1 MVKTIL
7 ITGASSGIGAAL
19 AIEYAA
25 TGNIL
30 YLTGRSQSRLE
41 NVRKICERKGAQTIA
56 VITDVKNR
64 EDIQRIISSIKN
76 LDLVYANAGISSGTS
91 SGDEEFSVV
100 DDIFQ
105 TNVIGMLNTVYPAL
119 EQMKKKHAGQ
129 IVLISSLAS
138 YRGMAGSPAYSASKA
153 AVRVYGEALRD
164 LYYNDG
170 IKINVVCPGFVKSGI
185 TDKNRFFMPFLMPA
199 EKCASIIRKGVEK
212 NKAIIAFPAIMAFLS
227 WLIMSLPTA
236 LSSFITRRL
245 PKK

>member
-56 VITDVKNR
+56 VIADVKNR
-64 EDIQRIISSIKN
+64 EDMQRIISSIKN

>member
-19 AIEYAA
+19 AVEYASKE
-25 TGNIL
+25 NLL
-30 YLTGRSQSRLE
+30 YLTGRSRTRLE
-41 NVRKICERKGAQTIA
+41 TVKALCEKKGAKVVTVA
-56 VITDVKNR
+56 VDVKDYESMNKM
-64 EDIQRIISSIKN
+64 ISEMEN

-91 SGDEEFSVV
+91 SGDEELSVV
-100 DDIFQ
+100 KDIFL
-105 TNVIGMLNTVYPAL
+105 TNVGGVINTVYPAL
-119 EQMKKKHAGQ
+119 EKMKQKHAGQ
-129 IVLISSLAS
+129 VVLISSLAS

-185 TDKNRFFMPFLMPA
+185 TDKNRFFMPFLMSA
-199 EKCASIIRKGVEK
+199 EKCATIIRKGVEK
-212 NKAIIAFPAIMAFLS
+212 NKAVISFPMSMAFLA
-227 WLIMSLPTA
+227 WFIMSLPTS